1 MTAPAPRKAKSPKT
15 PRTAARRWLTRFSIA
30 LLIGLSL
37 GGGAGVLTV
46 NRLEPGRANSVDSL
60 QVMLDSIARGRIAP
74 AGAAATAA
82 PDEAP
87 VAAPEP
93 DADSTY
99 DATVPILVDLEEG
112 DARTAILNAGLEV
125 GEVRFE
131 ASTKPAGTVLGS
143 APAGGTRVTR
153 TSAVSLVLSDGR
165 PPTDT
170 LSLAVARSAPRS
182 STTLSRSRFLP

>member
-1 MTAPAPRKAKSPKT
+1 VTASPPASAPRKAKSPK
-15 PRTAARRWLTRFSIA
+15 TAARRWLTRFSIA

-37 GGGAGVLTV
+37 GGGAGVFTV

-74 AGAAATAA
+74 ARAPETAA
-82 PDEAP
+82 PSEAP

-99 DATVPILVDLEEG
+99 DTTVPTLVDLEEG

-125 GEVRFE
+125 GEVRFQ

-170 LSLAVARSAPRS
+170 LSLAIARSAPRS
-182 STTLSRSRFLP
+182 STTLSRFLP

>member
-1 MTAPAPRKAKSPKT
+1 VTAPAPASAPRKAKSPKT

-37 GGGAGVLTV
+37 GGGAGVFTV

-74 AGAAATAA
+74 AGAATAA
-82 PDEAP
+82 TTAPAEAP

-99 DATVPILVDLEEG
+99 DATVPTLVD
-112 DARTAILNAGLEV
+112 LEV

-170 LSLAVARSAPRS
+170 LPLAVAPSAS
-182 STTLSRSRFLP
+182 MASTTLSRSRFLP